1 MPKAKGNTNVAGHPS
16 DYFPDI
22 DEWPDDWMGI
32 EEDVEIGRGLLALF
46 IPYIRNYPGQFSL
59 YHAPLSSA
67 MSRFGSAARVSSIFQ
82 PCFFAVERS
91 DRITAKSAAPAAE
104 RKPPEIFWR
113 SFIMRAACSAKLL
126 VN

>member
-1 MPKAKGNTNVAGHPS
+1 MT
-16 DYFPDI
+16 FPF
-22 DEWPDDWMGI
+22 
-32 EEDVEIGRGLLALF
+32 LLFQKLCVLCMF
-46 IPYIRNYPGQFSL
+46 YYLTGNYPGQFSL

-67 MSRFGSAARVSSIFQ
+67 MSHFGSAARVSSIFQ

-126 VN
+126 VNGTVRSERKRKTSCL